1 LTIFNF
7 RQLEKEKKENS
18 STFKQDFTNYLKPI
32 FKIYRIMISIT
43 AIIKSKEETTE
54 VVKEMILSLVTNT
67 RKEAACI
74 RYDLHY
80 SENVFIIWEE
90 WTDQPGLDIHNSQ
103 QYLIDFIAESQDL
116 LAAPIQVYKTSEV
129 F

>member
-1 LTIFNF
+1 
-7 RQLEKEKKENS
+7 
-18 STFKQDFTNYLKPI
+18 
-32 FKIYRIMISIT
+32 MISIT

-54 VVKEMILSLVTNT
+54 VVKKMIHNLVTNT

-90 WTDQPGLDIHNSQ
+90 WIDQPGLDIHNSQ
-103 QYLIDFIAESQDL
+103 QYLIDFIAESEDL
-116 LAAPIQVYKTSEV
+116 LAAPIQVYKTTQV
-129 F
+129 L